1 VKHIFIIGS
10 KGLPARHG
18 GFETFVENLTAKK
31 KNENIHY
38 HISCLNSV
46 EKNFEYNGADCFGIN
61 VPNWFGDAKAVIYDI
76 LALNKSIEFIKQN
89 NIQNAVIYLLASRIG
104 LFISLFKKRLQK
116 IGIKL
121 LVNPDGLEFKRM
133 KYSALIR
140 RYWKVSEKYSV
151 KNVDLV
157 ICDSKEIQK
166 YIENE
171 YAKFKP
177 KTKFIAYGADLAAS
191 QISDDD
197 SELQNWYSKNNIKP
211 GEFYLIVGR
220 NIPENN
226 FETIISEFDKSNS
239 QKKLIIISNI
249 KQQFKGKAIFSGT
262 LYNQKMLKKI
272 REQAFAYIHGHEVGG
287 TNPSLLEALASTKL
301 NLLLDVCFNKEVAG
315 NAALYWT
322 KEKDNLAKL
331 IDNAEKMQEQEI
343 ENFEKLAKGRIE
355 SEYSWEKIVG
365 EYENMWGKQE
375 GV

>member
-1 VKHIFIIGS
+1 MKHVFIIGS
-10 KGLPARHG
+10 KGLPAHHG

-31 KNENIHY
+31 KNENLHY
-38 HISCLNSV
+38 YVSCLNST
-46 EKNFEYNGADCFGIN
+46 EKSFKYNGADCFGIN
-61 VPNWFGDAKAVIYDI
+61 VPNWFGNAKAVIYDI
-76 LALNKSIEFIKQN
+76 LALKKSIEFIRQN

-104 LFISLFKKRLQK
+104 LFIFLFKKKLQK
-116 IGIKL
+116 RGIKL

-133 KYSALIR
+133 KYNAFIR
-140 RYWKVSEKYSV
+140 CYWKVSEKYSV

-191 QISDDD
+191 KISDDD
-197 SELQNWYSKNNIKP
+197 LELQNWYSKNNIKP
-211 GEFYLIVGR
+211 SEFYLVVGR

-226 FETIISEFDKSNS
+226 FETIISEFDKSHS

-249 KQQFKGKAIFSGT
+249 KQQYKGKAIFAGT
-262 LYNQKMLKKI
+262 MYNQELLKKI

-301 NLLLDVCFNKEVAG
+301 NLLLDVCFNREVAE

-322 KEKDNLAKL
+322 KEKGNLAKL

-343 ENFEKLAKGRIE
+343 DNLEKLAKGRIE
-355 SEYSWEKIVG
+355 SEYSWEKIVE
-365 EYENMWGKQE
+365 EYEIFFYERK
-375 GV
+375 